1 MNNLPQELL
10 EDILEQCVAGGT
22 KNGILSLRLVCRAF
36 NYGLKS
42 YGLKTLNLD
51 FTRLNKALDETRP
64 TYEALQTIGY
74 ECQSLFID
82 LMVLRDEQEV
92 EFLTTVFRRIPSMHK
107 FCDTLQQ
114 RYCLGDATFT
124 EIEYYQKVEEL
135 LFNCRGIERIR
146 LSLPFQLIGRHCN
159 TSTMI
164 LANTFKAFA
173 SRPEEDSAQVKVLV
187 LENVTDIAICHL
199 WVNPMDLR
207 NIMKMLEAVE
217 HLVLGLRRHETD
229 PMKVGLFGG
238 CLWNLIDYAVCLRS
252 LCLTA
257 LDHDDRPPRGL
268 KQTRRWQ
275 SPVEDWR
282 ATALPIPHT
291 HLENLTRL
299 ELKRIEIL
307 PESLIRMAE
316 DLGDTLEELYLN
328 EVYLKTEQSRDWNA
342 DSQKILWVGL
352 PNTRPVADSKWMAMA
367 LRVALP
373 KLRICRASF
382 LAYDLY
388 LHEDMNTHPDFDL
401 IDPCGLGRSIS
412 QRFVEVITGIQQ
424 PNQPSGDPIEF
435 LPLDS
440 KQDHLLSSLRPRP
453 RPTRVTDYDTNAHQ
467 SAVENTTSG
476 WLRSIDGY
484 FPNVNSN
491 TLDELHYIADTAC
504 KGMTEVQSRRREWE
518 TGEGIANEYA
528 DNLLNNAVAG
538 ALDDD
543 DTQMW

>member
-1 MNNLPQELL
+1 
-10 EDILEQCVAGGT
+10 
-22 KNGILSLRLVCRAF
+22 
-36 NYGLKS
+36 
-42 YGLKTLNLD
+42 
-51 FTRLNKALDETRP
+51 
-64 TYEALQTIGY
+64 
-74 ECQSLFID
+74 
-82 LMVLRDEQEV
+82 
-92 EFLTTVFRRIPSMHK
+92 MHK

-114 RYCLGDATFT
+114 RYCLSDNTFT

-135 LFNCRGIERIR
+135 LFNCRGVELLR

-173 SRPEEDSAQVKVLV
+173 SRPEEDSAQVKILV

-238 CLWNLIDYAVCLRS
+238 CLWNLIDYAGCLQS

-268 KQTRRWQ
+268 KQTKHWQ
-275 SPVEDWR
+275 SSVADWR

-291 HLENLTRL
+291 HLENLTHL

-307 PESLIRMAE
+307 PESLIRAAE
-316 DLGDTLEELYLN
+316 DLGETLEELYLN
-328 EVYLKTEQSRDWNA
+328 EVYLKTEQSRTWNE
-342 DSQKILWVGL
+342 DSKKVLWVGR
-352 PNTRPVADSKWMAMA
+352 PNTRPLPDDRWMAMA
-367 LRVALP
+367 LRSSLP
-373 KLRICRASF
+373 NLRTCRASF

-388 LHEDMNTHPDFDL
+388 LHEDMTTHPDFDL
-401 IDPCGLGRSIS
+401 IDPCGLGRSVS

-424 PNQPSGDPIEF
+424 PNTPDGQPVEF
-435 LPLDS
+435 LPSDS
-440 KQDHLLSSLRPRP
+440 KQDHLLHSLRERAS
-453 RPTRVTDYDTNAHQ
+453 PTRVTDYDTNAHQ
-467 SAVENTTSG
+467 SAVENTTSR

-484 FPNVNSN
+484 FPNINSN

-504 KGMTEVQSRRREWE
+504 KGMTEVQTRRQEWE
-518 TGEGIANEYA
+518 NGESIANEYA
-528 DNLLNNAVAG
+528 DNLFSNGVAD
-538 ALDDD
+538 ALEHEQD
-543 DTQMW
+543 QA